1 LEGGATIRTRRQK
14 LGQHFLRDARIGRAI
29 VEALPASPARVIE
42 IGPGQGA
49 LTGLLLERFPRVRAV
64 ELDPRLAASLAGR
77 LGGPAGLEV
86 VTADALTVDL
96 DQLTG
101 GERWS
106 VAGNLPYSVGTP
118 IIRRL
123 IERHEVVAAVVVMV
137 QLEVARRLV
146 AGPGDPDRGFLS
158 VLTEMHG
165 GAELLFSVPPSCF
178 NPPPRVT
185 SAVVRMAPRAAAAP
199 PEVVSRALA
208 LAADGFS
215 HRRKKLLNALPIAAA
230 RGDLAA
236 SLPAVGLDAA
246 MRPQEV
252 PVAGWLAL
260 ARALPGPP
268 EGA

>member
-1 LEGGATIRTRRQK
+1 MP
-14 LGQHFLRDARIGRAI
+14 D
-29 VEALPASPARVIE
+29 RVIE

-49 LTGLLLERFPRVRAV
+49 LTRLLLERFSLVRAV
-64 ELDPRLAASLAGR
+64 ELDARLAAGLAGR
-77 LGGPAGLEV
+77 LGGPVGLEV

-106 VAGNLPYSVGTP
+106 VAGNLPYSVATP

-123 IERHEVVAAVVVMV
+123 LEQHAVVAAAVVMV

-158 VLTEMHG
+158 VLTEMYG
-165 GAELLFSVPPSCF
+165 GAELLFSVPASCF
-178 NPPPRVT
+178 SPPPKVT
-185 SAVVRMAPRAAAAP
+185 SAVVRLEPMAALAP

-215 HRRKKLLNALPIAAA
+215 HRRKKLLNALPGAAA

-260 ARALPGPP
+260 AAALPNAP
-268 EGA
+268 EGG

>member
-1 LEGGATIRTRRQK
+1 
-14 LGQHFLRDARIGRAI
+14 
-29 VEALPASPARVIE
+29 VIE

-49 LTGLLLERFPRVRAV
+49 LTRLLLERFSRVRAV
-64 ELDPRLAASLAGR
+64 ELDARLAADLAGR
-77 LGGPAGLEV
+77 LGRPAGLEV
-86 VTADALTVDL
+86 VTADAVTVDL
-96 DQLTG
+96 EQLAG

-123 IERHEVVAAVVVMV
+123 LEQHRAVATVVVML

-146 AGPGDPDRGFLS
+146 AGPGDPERGFLS
-158 VLTEMHG
+158 VVAEMYG
-165 GAELLFSVPPSCF
+165 GAELLFSVPASCF
-178 NPPPRVT
+178 SPPPRVT
-185 SAVVRMAPRAAAAP
+185 SAVVRMSPRAAVAP

-215 HRRKKLLNALPIAAA
+215 HRRKKLLNALPSAAA

-236 SLPAVGLDAA
+236 RLPAVGLDAA

-260 ARALPGPP
+260 ATALPNPP
-268 EGA
+268 EGG

>member
-1 LEGGATIRTRRQK
+1 M
-14 LGQHFLRDARIGRAI
+14 
-29 VEALPASPARVIE
+29 
-42 IGPGQGA
+42 
-49 LTGLLLERFPRVRAV
+49 VRAV
-64 ELDPRLAASLAGR
+64 ELDPRLAADLAGR
-77 LGGPAGLEV
+77 LGRPAGLEV

-96 DQLTG
+96 DQLAG

-158 VLTEMHG
+158 VVTEMYG
-165 GAELLFSVPPSCF
+165 GAELLFSVPASCF
-178 NPPPRVT
+178 SPPPRVT
-185 SAVVRMAPRAAAAP
+185 SAVVRVEPMAALAP

-215 HRRKKLLNALPIAAA
+215 HRRKKLLNALPGTAT
-230 RGDLAA
+230 RDDLAA
-236 SLPAVGLDAA
+236 RLVGVGLDAA

-260 ARALPGPP
+260 ATALPDAP
-268 EGA
+268 EKA

>member
-1 LEGGATIRTRRQK
+1 M
-14 LGQHFLRDARIGRAI
+14 
-29 VEALPASPARVIE
+29 
-42 IGPGQGA
+42 
-49 LTGLLLERFPRVRAV
+49 VRAV
-64 ELDPRLAASLAGR
+64 ELDPRLAADLAGR
-77 LGGPAGLEV
+77 LGRPAGLEV
-86 VTADALTVDL
+86 VAADALTVDL

-158 VLTEMHG
+158 VVTEMYG
-165 GAELLFSVPPSCF
+165 GAELLFSVPASCF
-178 NPPPRVT
+178 SPPPRVT
-185 SAVVRMAPRAAAAP
+185 SAVVRVEPKAALAP

-215 HRRKKLLNALPIAAA
+215 HRRKKLLNALPGTAT
-230 RGDLAA
+230 RDDLAA
-236 SLPAVGLDAA
+236 RLVGVGLDAA

-260 ARALPGPP
+260 ATALPDAP
-268 EGA
+268 EKA